1 MSVSGLALGLL
12 ALIAALLGFALLRER
27 RQRKALAEWLSA
39 PALCPLPAG
48 KGGWRVIFARLR
60 ARQTEEQR
68 QRQALTEALERF
80 RLAIQDLPDGVMVLD
95 QAMRIEW
102 LNAAACQ
109 HFSLD
114 ARRDAGTLAAQLI
127 RQSAF
132 QQLLAAYR
140 AQPARYAALLGEG
153 SNGETRALSVVLLP
167 FAASG
172 ALLVSTDVS
181 EQLRTEAMRRDF
193 IANVSHEL
201 RTPLTV
207 ITGFLEQFAGETP
220 PSGEAARTFI
230 RMMIEQ
236 VERMNRLVA
245 DLLTLSRLENSDQ
258 PPRDETVDVPALLLS
273 LRNEA
278 EALSAGRHTIEI
290 AEIASDKLR
299 GSQEELRSAFGNLVF
314 NAVRYTPPGG
324 RITLSWRRDD
334 ADATFSVSD
343 TGIGIA
349 PEHIPRLTER
359 FYRVDKG
366 RSTASGGT
374 GLGLA
379 IVKHVLA
386 RHGARLRIESVPG
399 KGSTFSAQFPPERL
413 IVDTTA

>member
-1 MSVSGLALGLL
+1 MSVSSLALGLM
-12 ALIAALLGFALLRER
+12 AIIAALLGFALVRER
-27 RQRKALAEWLSA
+27 RQRKALSDWLIA
-39 PALCPLPAG
+39 PELRPLPAG
-48 KGGWRVIFARLR
+48 KGEWRKVFARLR
-60 ARQTEEQR
+60 ELRNEERRQL
-68 QRQALTEALERF
+68 QALSEALERF
-80 RLAIQDLPDGVMVLD
+80 RLAVQDLPDGVMVLD

-114 ARRDAGTLAAQLI
+114 ARRDGGTPIGQLI
-127 RQSAF
+127 RQGEF

-140 AQPARYAALLGEG
+140 AQPARYAALLEESSAGAER
-153 SNGETRALSVVLLP
+153 TLSVVLLP
-167 FAASG
+167 FAAAG
-172 ALLVSTDVS
+172 ALLVSTDIS

-207 ITGFLEQFAGETP
+207 ITGFLEQFASETP
-220 PSGEAARTFI
+220 PTGETARTFI

-245 DLLTLSRLENSDQ
+245 DLLTLSRLESSDR
-258 PPRDETVDVPALLLS
+258 PPREESVDVPALLHALH
-273 LRNEA
+273 REA

-324 RITLSWRRDD
+324 RITLSWRRVDGEPI
-334 ADATFSVSD
+334 FSVTD

-366 RSTASGGT
+366 RSTTSGGT

-386 RHGARLRIESVPG
+386 RHGGRLKITSTPG
-399 KGSTFSAQFPPERL
+399 RGSTFSAQFPRERL
-413 IVDTTA
+413 LADSTE